1 MLAEA
6 KEIVREARPAFSP
19 YEVWLLPYQSHAE
32 NSGVHFLVES
42 YRYALHHASYM
53 SASRR
58 QQGSCTGFRSASNEL
73 GIASRHV
80 GAGWVEA
87 FVFPFTVFCV

>member
-6 KEIVREARPAFSP
+6 KEIVRAARPAFSP
-19 YEVWLLPYQSHAE
+19 YEFWPLMYQSHAE

-42 YRYALHHASYM
+42 YLYALHHASCM
-53 SASRR
+53 SASRG
-58 QQGSCTGFRSASNEL
+58 QQGSCTGFHSASNEL

-80 GAGWVEA
+80 DV
-87 FVFPFTVFCV
+87 C